1 MERKEAQIA
10 TRQYTKVLT
19 IAGSDSGGGAGIQ
32 ADLKTFAACGCFGMS
47 AITAITA
54 QNSLGVRGIHGIPP
68 EMIRQQIEA
77 VLEDLGADAVK
88 IGMLHSPE
96 VIEVV
101 HDALAR
107 FGILQVVLDPVM
119 VATSG
124 DRLLKDEAIGALITK
139 LLPSARLITPNIPE
153 AEVLL
158 NQKIGVQEEMP
169 EAAKA
174 LSAQIS
180 THHRGVSVLL
190 KAGHFLNDRLV
201 DVLWDAESEQLTEF
215 PVQRIDS
222 ANTHGTGCTLSSAIA
237 AFLAKG
243 FPLSDAVSRAKVY
256 LHNALTAGAAYQIG
270 AGHGPVHH
278 FHGFWK

>member
-1 MERKEAQIA
+1 MERNVAQIA
-10 TRQYTKVLT
+10 NQQYTRVLT

-32 ADLKTFAACGCFGMS
+32 ADLKTFSACGCFGMS

-54 QNSLGVRGIHGIPP
+54 QNSVGVRGIHGIPP
-68 EMIRQQIEA
+68 EMIRLQIEA

-107 FGILQVVLDPVM
+107 FGISQIVLDPVM

-124 DRLLKDEAIGALITK
+124 DRLLKDEAIGALITI
-139 LLPSARLITPNIPE
+139 LLPVARLITPNIPE

-158 NQKIGVQEEMP
+158 NQKIGAQEEMAD
-169 EAAKA
+169 AAKA
-174 LSAQIS
+174 LSSLIS
-180 THHRGVSVLL
+180 THQKAVSVLL

-222 ANTHGTGCTLSSAIA
+222 LNTHGTGCTLSSAIA

-243 FPLSDAVSRAKVY
+243 FSLADAVSQAKVY
-256 LHNALTAGAAYQIG
+256 LHNSLAVGAAYQIG

-278 FHGFWK
+278 FHAFWK

>member
-1 MERKEAQIA
+1 MERNKTQIP
-10 TRQYTKVLT
+10 TQQYTRVLT

-32 ADLKTFAACGCFGMS
+32 ADLKTFSACGCFGMS

-54 QNSLGVRGIHGIPP
+54 QNSVGVRGIHGIPP
-68 EMIRQQIEA
+68 DMIRRQIEA

-101 HDALAR
+101 HDVLAR
-107 FGILQVVLDPVM
+107 FGISQIVLDPVM

-124 DRLLKDEAIGALITK
+124 DRLLKDEAIGALISK
-139 LLPSARLITPNIPE
+139 LLPAARLITPNIPE

-158 NQKIGVQEEMP
+158 NQKIGAQEEMA

-222 ANTHGTGCTLSSAIA
+222 VNTHGTGCTLSSAIA

-243 FPLSDAVSRAKVY
+243 LSLSDAVFRAKIY
-256 LHNALTAGAAYQIG
+256 LHNALAAGAAYQIG
-270 AGHGPVHH
+270 EGHGPVHH
-278 FHGFWK
+278 FHAFWK